1 MNDIWV
7 RSELK
12 GTILDIGGGGEG
24 IIGRVY
30 GQQVTAIDN
39 RQEELDEAPDNG
51 HKLLMDASALAFQDG
66 FFDNVTFFYSL
77 MYMSKETKKN
87 AIKEAFRV
95 LKHNGTLAIWDAVIE
110 NAAPDPFLIDLRIHI
125 NDLIVETTYGVGKED
140 AFQNSSTI
148 IDLCENAGFKLKN
161 ALKDGASF
169 NLIFIK

>member
-1 MNDIWV
+1 MHQLSRFRMDFLIM
-7 RSELK
+7 L
-12 GTILDIGGGGEG
+12 LFLF
-24 IIGRVY
+24 
-30 GQQVTAIDN
+30 IDVHVQGN
-39 RQEELDEAPDNG
+39 Q
-51 HKLLMDASALAFQDG
+51 
-66 FFDNVTFFYSL
+66 
-77 MYMSKETKKN
+77 KN